1 MFYALLP
8 VLRCGTPRLYE
19 GQNRYSMTARVHVPG
34 VSGVHSRGLFCVMR
48 RPVLLLACAAAFFL
62 PDFALYLAFHAVDVH
77 HLVGIEEFGIPV
89 DVFLL

>member
-1 MFYALLP
+1 MLYVLLP

-19 GQNRYSMTARVHVPG
+19 GQNRYGMAARVHVPG

-48 RPVLLLACAAAFFL
+48 RPVLLFAGAAAFFL
-62 PDFALYLAFHAVDVH
+62 PYFTLYLAFHTVYVH
-77 HLVGIEEFGIPV
+77 HLVGIEEFGIPA